1 MCVCDCGVWLCVW
14 AVCHS
19 LLITMGGHLTCWS
32 TRETHKIS
40 KSHLWLPLG
49 DAKLAIYWYEVSATK
64 PQLVANIYPPESKKS
79 NWSSRPSLA
88 GPVLVQKI
96 KNIAFMLARFLLVP
110 GDFLPGSDQGCHN
123 CHRKPMP
130 LTVSVPNSTM
140 GQWVLSA
147 PKPVESRWSV
157 SKPVE
162 SRWTWQITRP
172 QSESSY
178 SERAWTC
185 KYKKKA
191 VDGWDKDFKKTTYL
205 GGPSR
210 SRHQH
215 LSKLAWVDM
224 ARSALKAPR
233 ESSCF
238 MEIHHPDRTVVCHQ
252 WYWEW
257 LNASFYNWKEYQ
269 CWPCT
274 EFPACCSECSKWN
287 IIRGALFSYQMAF
300 CKSANSLL
308 AKHRNAFN
316 SNQSM
321 RTTFSC
327 HIMITIIIPN
337 ERKPVFNLWW
347 IWNKYDIPIIL
358 CMNSIMDIPN
368 SNKIS
373 GEFGYFRMDAHYFRI
388 FFLIPQPSK
397 PSLWS
402 QPDAWDV
409 TSIHADSL
417 MNLGQSDM
425 VISWSW

>member
-1 MCVCDCGVWLCVW
+1 MNLCIYIYYICVCDCGVWLCVW

-185 KYKKKA
+185 KYKKKSS
-191 VDGWDKDFKKTTYL
+191 WWLRQRFQKNNISW
-205 GGPSR
+205 GPLEIASP
-210 SRHQH
+210 
-215 LSKLAWVDM
+215 AP
-224 ARSALKAPR
+224 LKACMGR
-233 ESSCF
+233 HGS
-238 MEIHHPDRTVVCHQ
+238 
-252 WYWEW
+252 
-257 LNASFYNWKEYQ
+257 L
-269 CWPCT
+269 
-274 EFPACCSECSKWN
+274 CSESTK
-287 IIRGALFSYQMAF
+287 G
-300 CKSANSLL
+300 
-308 AKHRNAFN
+308 
-316 SNQSM
+316 
-321 RTTFSC
+321 
-327 HIMITIIIPN
+327 
-337 ERKPVFNLWW
+337 
-347 IWNKYDIPIIL
+347 IL
-358 CMNSIMDIPN
+358 VLHGDSSSRQDCCMSSVIL
-368 SNKIS
+368 
-373 GEFGYFRMDAHYFRI
+373 RM
-388 FFLIPQPSK
+388 
-397 PSLWS
+397 
-402 QPDAWDV
+402 
-409 TSIHADSL
+409 T
-417 MNLGQSDM
+417 
-425 VISWSW
+425 